1 MFFGGFTAFIIA
13 LIVTIPIVYKI
24 ESKVEE
30 IMYLISKISLNE
42 RKKYYLQ
49 FTLLSEE
56 LKGMPETQSWG

>member
-1 MFFGGFTAFIIA
+1 MEMDQAMFFGGFTAFIVA
-13 LIVTIPIVYKI
+13 LIITIPIIYKI

-49 FTLLSEE
+49 FTLLSE
-56 LKGMPETQSWG
+56 